1 MTNNGHEVITEAI
14 ERRFV
19 VKIRH
24 LKETSAG
31 GQNTARDSA
40 SPRVFP
46 PA

>member
-1 MTNNGHEVITEAI
+1 MMNNGHEAITEAI
-14 ERRFV
+14 ERPFV
-19 VKIRH
+19 IKLRH